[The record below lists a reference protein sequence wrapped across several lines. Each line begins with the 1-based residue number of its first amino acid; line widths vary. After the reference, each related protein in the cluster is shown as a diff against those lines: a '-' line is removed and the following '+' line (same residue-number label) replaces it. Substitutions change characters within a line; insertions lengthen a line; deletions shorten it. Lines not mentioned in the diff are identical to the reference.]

1 MAEAPWEENWGTQTT
16 TNTPKNPWEV
26 DWNAE
31 QVAPVQQEQTNL
43 APWEQPWGQEAP
55 TSVTPEPIA
64 PQEVESN
71 IFREAAD
78 IPLQIAKGA
87 TYGVRAITEAFGAD
101 NPVAENLRGVE
112 DFLDS
117 LLSAQS
123 KADSAEI
130 ARLMKEAEDGGF
142 AEQVGAALK
151 SIAIAPIDFM
161 ANAVGTVIPAA
172 AAALLAGPGLVGTA
186 AAISTGAV
194 MGAGI
199 GKGAIYDAVKDE
211 MLKQGLT

>member
-71 IFREAAD
+71 IFLRSIAD
-78 IPLQIAKGA
+78 IPLQIAMGA
-87 TYGVRAITEAFGAD
+87 TYGVRAI
-101 NPVAENLRGVE
+101 
-112 DFLDS
+112 S
-117 LLSAQS
+117 
-123 KADSAEI
+123 
-130 ARLMKEAEDGGF
+130 
-142 AEQVGAALK
+142 
-151 SIAIAPIDFM
+151 
-161 ANAVGTVIPAA
+161 
-172 AAALLAGPGLVGTA
+172 
-186 AAISTGAV
+186 
-194 MGAGI
+194 
-199 GKGAIYDAVKDE
+199 
-211 MLKQGLT
+211 

>member
-101 NPVAENLRGVE
+101 NELSQILRGVE
-112 DFLDS
+112 DYVDS
-117 LLSAQS
+117 LLSAQ
-123 KADSAEI
+123 
-130 ARLMKEAEDGGF
+130 
-142 AEQVGAALK
+142 V
-151 SIAIAPIDFM
+151 
-161 ANAVGTVIPAA
+161 
-172 AAALLAGPGLVGTA
+172 
-186 AAISTGAV
+186 
-194 MGAGI
+194 
-199 GKGAIYDAVKDE
+199 
-211 MLKQGLT
+211 